1 LIKKIT
7 NIYCEDCKSLKKSVY
22 GDLNSEELNIL
33 NFNKSCNFY
42 KKGQTIYFEGNTP
55 EGLFC
60 IREGKVKIYKTGN
73 EGKEQIIRLVKNGDI
88 IGYRALIAGESYNA
102 TAETLEDSK
111 ICFIRK
117 NAIFD
122 LLKKNE
128 KFSFRLIKLLSHDLG
143 EVEQRMVH
151 LAQKPVRERLAE
163 TLLILRETYGMDKD
177 NNSLLNV
184 SLSREDLANIAGT
197 ATETVIRL
205 LAEFKNKNIISTKAR
220 KIEILDVNK
229 LIETGNLS
237 Y

>member
-7 NIYCEDCKSLKKSVY
+7 NIYCENCKSLKKSIY

-73 EGKEQIIRLVKNGDI
+73 EGKEQIIRLVKSGDI

-102 TAETLEDSK
+102 TSETLEDSK

-117 NAIFD
+117 NTIFD
-122 LLKKNE
+122 LLKQNE

-143 EVEQRMVH
+143 EVEQRLVH

-184 SLSREDLANIAGT
+184 SLSREDLANIVGT

-205 LAEFKNKNIISTKAR
+205 LAEFKNENIISTKAR
-220 KIEILDVNK
+220 KIEILDVKK
-229 LIETGNLS
+229 LIEAGNLS

>member
-1 LIKKIT
+1 MIKKIT
-7 NIYCEDCKSLKKSVY
+7 NIYCENCKSLKKSVY
-22 GDLNSEELNIL
+22 GDLNSDELNIL
-33 NFNKSCNFY
+33 NFNKTCNFY
-42 KKGQTIYFEGNTP
+42 KKGQTIFFEGNVP

-60 IREGKVKIYKTGN
+60 IREGKVKVYKTGN
-73 EGKEQIIRLVKNGDI
+73 EGKEQIIRLVKSGDI

-102 TAETLEDSK
+102 TSETLEDSK

-128 KFSFRLIKLLSHDLG
+128 KFSFKLIKLLSHDLG

-163 TLLILRETYGMDKD
+163 TLLITRETYGMDKE

-205 LAEFKNKNIISTKAR
+205 LAEFKSENIISTKAR

-229 LIETGNLS
+229 LIEAGNLS
-237 Y
+237 N

>member
-1 LIKKIT
+1 MIKKIT
-7 NIYCEDCKSLKKSVY
+7 NIYCENCKSLKKSIY

-73 EGKEQIIRLVKNGDI
+73 EGKEQIIRLVKSGDI

-102 TAETLEDSK
+102 TSETLEDSK

-117 NAIFD
+117 NTIFD

-143 EVEQRMVH
+143 EVEQRLVH

-184 SLSREDLANIAGT
+184 SLSREDLANIVGT

-205 LAEFKNKNIISTKAR
+205 LAEFKNENIISTKAR
-220 KIEILDVNK
+220 KIEILDVKK
-229 LIETGNLS
+229 LIEAGNLS